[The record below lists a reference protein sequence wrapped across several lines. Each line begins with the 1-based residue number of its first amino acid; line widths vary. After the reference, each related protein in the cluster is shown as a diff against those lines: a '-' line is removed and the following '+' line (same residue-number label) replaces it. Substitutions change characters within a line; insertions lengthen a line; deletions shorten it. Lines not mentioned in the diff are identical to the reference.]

1 VTLEIVLTV
10 GAMRSCDLWL
20 HPWGRLALG
29 CHELFPSLEKVQMA
43 TLFTKIIEGDL
54 PGEFVWKDECCVA
67 FLSIAPLNPGHT
79 LVVPRVET
87 EHWID
92 LDPDVVGHIFQVTQ
106 SIGKAMEQE
115 YAPVKVGTIV
125 LGLEVPHVHVHV
137 VPVWSPTD
145 LDFHNAK
152 AGTPPETLA
161 REAVR
166 IRGALVKLGY
176 SQVAE

>member
-1 VTLEIVLTV
+1 MTLEIVLTV
-10 GAMRSCDLWL
+10 GAMRSCELWL

-92 LDPDVVGHIFQVTQ
+92 LDPDVD
-106 SIGKAMEQE
+106 
-115 YAPVKVGTIV
+115 P
-125 LGLEVPHVHVHV
+125 
-137 VPVWSPTD
+137 
-145 LDFHNAK
+145 
-152 AGTPPETLA
+152 
-161 REAVR
+161 
-166 IRGALVKLGY
+166 
-176 SQVAE
+176 